1 MIGLMVAGITLVNCI
16 RQYCV
21 KMIITTALKTVH
33 SRVLDSIMKAPINK
47 FFDVTPTGSILTR
60 INDDLNHFE
69 HIVHHF
75 TGLMYQINH
84 CITMIYSVYKVNPYF
99 LILWPFSI
107 GYCAYIYR
115 FTIGSMREIH
125 RLNKVNRSRIHN
137 HYSETM
143 NGNSTIRAFAASHFQ
158 LNTDHK
164 NINQTL
170 LGNQV
175 SFATW
180 VWYSAQMKI
189 SSSIIMIL
197 TIIMMVYNRTE
208 TNAVALSVA
217 FQWIMMLGDFMTG
230 LIHNIGNLESKM
242 VSIKRCLKLLEIP
255 HEKLDQ
261 ARHPDEQWPRK
272 GSIEM
277 KNFFLRYRED
287 TELVLKDCSF
297 KIEAGQK
304 IGIVGRTGAGKSTLC
319 NAFTRIVEK
328 ESGSIEFDG
337 VDISKTN
344 LRQVRDAITIIP

>member
-1 MIGLMVAGITLVNCI
+1 MGNFYGHWIQFLIIFLMIGSSYSFVIQYNYLIGGWANSSKEDQLEKYWEKFGKIGLMVAGITLVNCV
-16 RQYCV
+16 RQYCI
-21 KMIITTALKTVH
+21 KKIITNALKTVH
-33 SRVLDSIMKAPINK
+33 ARVLDSIMKAPINK

-60 INDDLNHFE
+60 FNDDLNHFE

-84 CITMIYSVYKVNPYF
+84 MITMIYSVCNANPYF

-115 FTIGSMREIH
+115 YTIGSMREIH
-125 RLNKVNRSRIHN
+125 RLNKVNNSRIRN

-143 NGNSTIRAFAASHFQ
+143 NGNSTIRAFNASHFQ
-158 LNTDHK
+158 LTTDQK

-189 SSSIIMIL
+189 SSSVIMIL
-197 TIIMMVYNRTE
+197 TIIMMVQARAA
-208 TNAVALSVA
+208 TNAVVLSVA

-230 LIHNIGNLESKM
+230 FIHNIGNLESKM

-255 HEKLDQ
+255 HENLDQ
-261 ARHPDEQWPRK
+261 PRHEDEQWPRK

-277 KNFFLRYRED
+277 KNFFLRYRDD
-287 TELVLKDCSF
+287 TELVLKDCTF
-297 KIEAGQK
+297 KIEAG
-304 IGIVGRTGAGKSTLC
+304 
-319 NAFTRIVEK
+319 
-328 ESGSIEFDG
+328 
-337 VDISKTN
+337 
-344 LRQVRDAITIIP
+344 